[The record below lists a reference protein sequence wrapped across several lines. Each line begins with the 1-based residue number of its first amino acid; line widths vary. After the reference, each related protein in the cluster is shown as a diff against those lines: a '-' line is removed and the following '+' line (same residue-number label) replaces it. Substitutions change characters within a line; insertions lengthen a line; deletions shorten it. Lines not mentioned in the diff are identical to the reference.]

1 MKTPKRLLPL
11 LPALTAALGLMINA
25 TAPAQ
30 TFQVLYTFPAA
41 STGARFDNGAGANPS
56 GGLILSGNT
65 LYGTTVEGGNNT
77 DAGTLF
83 DLNTNGSNFTA
94 FLIFTANTTEY
105 NPDAG
110 LVLSGNTLFGT
121 TEGGASYSGMVFA
134 ANANGAITNLH
145 TFAPGMIEQ
154 FNISQYRIVTNTD
167 GVGPRSTLVLSQNVL
182 YGTTETG
189 GTNANG
195 TVFAVDSNGSN
206 FVNLHIFSGTS
217 GAGTNYDGVF
227 PFGGLALSGNML
239 YGTAAYGGTHGNG
252 TVFAINTNTGVFTNL
267 YNFTNGTDG
276 AAPYAGVVVS
286 GNKLYGT
293 ASYGGTAGNGTIFAL
308 NTDGTGFTNLHSFS
322 AAAVN
327 TNTGYSTNSDGTGP
341 QGPLTISGTTLY
353 GTAPSCGAN
362 GSGTIFKLNTDGSGF
377 TTLYSLSTIA
387 LNSANSIYTNSDGF
401 GVTSG
406 LVLSGNTLYG
416 TADNGGQND
425 FGTIFS
431 LSLPTGPQLSTI
443 HSGTNLVITWPTN
456 ATGFTLESVTNLG
469 STNWSTVSPP
479 PVVINGQ
486 NTVTNAISGAKKFYR
501 LYQ

>member
-11 LPALTAALGLMINA
+11 SGSALPPLRACFDDKMPLSPAADLPVSYI
-25 TAPAQ
+25 P
-30 TFQVLYTFPAA
+30 FPAA

-134 ANANGAITNLH
+134 ANINGAITNLH

-206 FVNLHIFSGTS
+206 FVNLQSFLGHVRCGQGPTMTEF
-217 GAGTNYDGVF
+217 F
-227 PFGGLALSGNML
+227 PFRWPGPVRQHALWHGGLRR
-239 YGTAAYGGTHGNG
+239 
-252 TVFAINTNTGVFTNL
+252 
-267 YNFTNGTDG
+267 
-276 AAPYAGVVVS
+276 
-286 GNKLYGT
+286 
-293 ASYGGTAGNGTIFAL
+293 
-308 NTDGTGFTNLHSFS
+308 HSRQWHR
-322 AAAVN
+322 VRHQ
-327 TNTGYSTNSDGTGP
+327 Y
-341 QGPLTISGTTLY
+341 Q
-353 GTAPSCGAN
+353 
-362 GSGTIFKLNTDGSGF
+362 
-377 TTLYSLSTIA
+377 
-387 LNSANSIYTNSDGF
+387 
-401 GVTSG
+401 
-406 LVLSGNTLYG
+406 
-416 TADNGGQND
+416 
-425 FGTIFS
+425 
-431 LSLPTGPQLSTI
+431 
-443 HSGTNLVITWPTN
+443 HRR
-456 ATGFTLESVTNLG
+456 
-469 STNWSTVSPP
+469 
-479 PVVINGQ
+479 
-486 NTVTNAISGAKKFYR
+486 FY
-501 LYQ
+501 QPG